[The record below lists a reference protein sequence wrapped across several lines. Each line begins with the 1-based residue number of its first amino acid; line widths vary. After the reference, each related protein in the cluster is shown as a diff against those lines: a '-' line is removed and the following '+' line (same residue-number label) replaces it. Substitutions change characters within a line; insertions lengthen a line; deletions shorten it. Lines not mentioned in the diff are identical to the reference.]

1 MSQMSKITSP
11 ILLDSTGK
19 DINETLQGIQ
29 YALKCGNTIIDDRN
43 TSDTTTW
50 SSKKIAEVLTV
61 TAVQSG
67 STVTISP
74 IAATPIIVSGY
85 VEAGN
90 LTLTQ
95 SNDKH
100 SITRTVYIPV
110 AGHFTWTTGELIVAE
125 NGEVARLAA
134 NAIKAFPGTNT
145 LTISAG
151 TMDVKYRTI
160 GTGSGSDDPCDC
172 SWDIISGGSAAEEV

>member
-1 MSQMSKITSP
+1 MSKITSP
-11 ILLDSTGK
+11 ILLDTTGQN
-19 DINETLQGIQ
+19 INETLQGIQ
-29 YALKCGNTIIDDRN
+29 YALQCKNTVIDDTI

-50 SSKKIAEVLTV
+50 SSKKIAEALTTTAIEHGATV
-61 TAVQSG
+61 TF
-67 STVTISP
+67 TP
-74 IAATPIIVSGY
+74 IAATPIIVAGN
-85 VEAGN
+85 VEAGT
-90 LTLTQ
+90 LTLVQTNSTQ
-95 SNDKH
+95 TIERS
-100 SITRTVYIPV
+100 VYIPV

-134 NAIKAFPGTNT
+134 NSIKALPGTNT

-160 GTGSGSDDPCDC
+160 GTSGGSDDGSCDC